1 MINDRATAGPTAG
14 QSGGS
19 ASGKT
24 GGSASGKTGG
34 SASGQSG
41 ERIRLT
47 SLSHGAGCACK
58 LPLSALD
65 QLMATLGTGADR
77 PGGLVP
83 AAGDLLVGA
92 AEGDDAA
99 VLRLDEDRA
108 LVLTTDFFTPIVDD
122 PRDWGRVAATNAM
135 SDVYAMGG
143 KPVIAL
149 NLTAWPGETLPV
161 EMLADVLRGGA
172 EAAAAAGCLVVGGH
186 TIDDPEPKY
195 GLAVVGMAD
204 PRRLLT
210 VDRARDG
217 DLLILTKPIGT
228 GVVATAH
235 KRGAAPPEVLA
246 AAVTAMTTLNA
257 AASEAAL
264 RAGAVAATDVT
275 GFGLLGHL
283 HRMLRASGAAAEV
296 WADQVPLL
304 PGAAGLAAAGF
315 ISGGT
320 RANTSYLADAV
331 DIEPDTD
338 PVAAV
343 LLHDAQTSG
352 GLLIAVAP
360 DAMDGLR
367 DDLRAQ
373 GAEAAVVGT
382 VQAGPAGPAGGA
394 GRITVRATGDAGVV
408 S

>member
-1 MINDRATAGPTAG
+1 MINDRATAGTTAG

-19 ASGKT
+19 ASGKASSSAS
-24 GGSASGKTGG
+24 GKASSSASGKTGG
-34 SASGQSG
+34 SANGQSG

-47 SLSHGAGCACK
+47 SLSPGAGCACK

-65 QLMATLGTGADR
+65 QLIATLGTGADR

-83 AAGDLLVGA
+83 AAGNLLVGA

-149 NLTAWPGETLPV
+149 NLTAWPGEMLPV

-172 EAAAAAGCLVVGGH
+172 EAA
-186 TIDDPEPKY
+186 
-195 GLAVVGMAD
+195 
-204 PRRLLT
+204 
-210 VDRARDG
+210 
-217 DLLILTKPIGT
+217 
-228 GVVATAH
+228 
-235 KRGAAPPEVLA
+235 
-246 AAVTAMTTLNA
+246 
-257 AASEAAL
+257 
-264 RAGAVAATDVT
+264 
-275 GFGLLGHL
+275 
-283 HRMLRASGAAAEV
+283 
-296 WADQVPLL
+296 
-304 PGAAGLAAAGF
+304 
-315 ISGGT
+315 
-320 RANTSYLADAV
+320 
-331 DIEPDTD
+331 
-338 PVAAV
+338 AAV

-367 DDLRAQ
+367 EDLRAQ
-373 GAEAAVVGT
+373 RAEAAVAGT
-382 VQAGPAGPAGGA
+382 VQAGPAGPAG
-394 GRITVRATGDAGVV
+394 RITVRARGDAGVV

>member
-19 ASGKT
+19 ASGQ
-24 GGSASGKTGG
+24 SGG

-41 ERIRLT
+41 GSASGQSGGRIRLT

-77 PGGLVP
+77 PGGLMP
-83 AAGDLLVGA
+83 AAGNLLVGA

-149 NLTAWPGETLPV
+149 NLTAWPGELPV

-195 GLAVVGMAD
+195 GLAVAGMAD

-228 GVVATAH
+228 AVVATAH

-304 PGAAGLAAAGF
+304 PGAAALAAAGF

-331 DIEPDTD
+331 DIEPGTD
-338 PVAAV
+338 PAAAV

-352 GLLIAVAP
+352 GLLIAVVP
-360 DAMDGLR
+360 DAADGLR

-382 VQAGPAGPAGGA
+382 VQAGPAGPAGPA
-394 GRITVRATGDAGVV
+394 GRITVRATGGAGVV

>member
-1 MINDRATAGPTAG
+1 MGAGMVNEHA
-14 QSGGS
+14 
-19 ASGKT
+19 
-24 GGSASGKTGG
+24 
-34 SASGQSG
+34 G
-41 ERIRLT
+41 ERVRLT

-65 QLMATLGTGADR
+65 ELMARLGMGPDR

-122 PRDWGRVAATNAM
+122 PRDWGRVAATNAL

-143 KPVIAL
+143 RPVIAL

-172 EAAAAAGCLVVGGH
+172 AAAAAAGCLVVGGH

-204 PRRLLT
+204 PRRLMT

-217 DLLILTKPIGT
+217 DVLILTKPIGT

-283 HRMLRASGAAAEV
+283 HRMLRASGTGAEI

-320 RANTSYLADAV
+320 RANVSYLEGAV
-331 DIEPDTD
+331 DIEPGTD
-338 PVAAV
+338 PVTAV

-352 GLLIAVAP
+352 GLLIAAAP
-360 DAMDGLR
+360 DAVDGLR
-367 DDLRAQ
+367 DDLRAR
-373 GAEAAVVGT
+373 GAEAAAVGT
-382 VQAGPAGPAGGA
+382 VQAGPAG
-394 GRITVRATGDAGVV
+394 RIAVRATAPG
-408 S
+408 